1 MPQTSPE
8 DLLARQKWWGTQPR
22 PASPIREGQL
32 TGGNKVQLTGGNKVQ
47 SKGQQGK
54 GQKKQYGRA
63 RSQTDRSTAPS
74 SSSGYGRPEASAS
87 GYGRAQSADKA
98 RLKRPREPEPD
109 VIQLVFKEPDPSY
122 PVIISV
128 V

>member
-8 DLLARQKWWGTQPR
+8 DLLARQKLWGTQPR

-32 TGGNKVQLTGGNKVQ
+32 TGGNKVQLTGG
-47 SKGQQGK
+47 KGQQGK

-74 SSSGYGRPEASAS
+74 SSSGYGRPEVSAS

-98 RLKRPREPEPD
+98 RLKIPRELEPD
-109 VIQLVFKEPDPSY
+109 VIQLVFTGPDPSY